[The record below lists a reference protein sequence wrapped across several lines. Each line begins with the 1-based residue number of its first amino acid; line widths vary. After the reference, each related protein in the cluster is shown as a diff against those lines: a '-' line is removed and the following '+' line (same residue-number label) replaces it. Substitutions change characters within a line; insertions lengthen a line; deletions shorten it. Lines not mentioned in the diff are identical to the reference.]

1 MGANTTVFQGNVVRT
16 PEFANTQG
24 TDIINFTLANT
35 RKYKQKESTCFINCV
50 AYGQTAQNIG
60 KFFDK
65 GDPMIVVGRLHQ
77 NNWQDQQGNKRSQI
91 VIVVN
96 EFHFCG
102 QTGGNGNGGGNQNRN
117 QNQNRGGGNRNQ
129 NQNNN
134 QGGNQNYGNQ
144 NNNQQ
149 GNYQNNNGGNQQQG
163 QQQQYTDDI
172 PF

>member
-1 MGANTTVFQGNVVRT
+1 MGANTVVFQGNVVRT
-16 PEFANTQG
+16 PEFASTQG

-35 RKYKQKESTCFINCV
+35 RKYKQKESTTFINCV

-65 GDPMIVVGRLHQ
+65 GDPMIVVGRLTQ

-91 VIVVN
+91 VITVN

-102 QTGGNGNGGGNQNRN
+102 QTGGGNNNGGGNQNRN
-117 QNQNRGGGNRNQ
+117 QGNRNR
-129 NQNNN
+129 N
-134 QGGNQNYGNQ
+134 QGGNGGYNNGGNQ
-144 NNNQQ
+144 NQ
-149 GNYQNNNGGNQQQG
+149 GNYQNNNQNCGNNQNQNNNGG
-163 QQQQYTDDI
+163 QQQYEDDI